1 MSLAR
6 STLIYE
12 YRKFLP
18 AVMAVAF
25 SGLLVLIQVGLLLGL
40 FSGVSVPIDL
50 SGADL
55 WAGFPDTKSV
65 ELARPISI
73 KNEFKIRM
81 HSEVKS
87 VERMYFGIA
96 DWRKPDGGTVSG
108 YLYAF
113 DSDENRKSFMKILT
127 PELREA
133 LKEPGSLIVA
143 EEDLNKL
150 DVKVGEY
157 GHMNGKKARIIGTV
171 KSVRGV
177 GGASFLCS
185 SITFRKLDQNLQNLD
200 LVPWFLIEL
209 KNSERANIVM
219 NELNEEQQNLSQQ
232 MYKVWLAHELSLKSQ
247 LYWLFETGV
256 GIGVGFASLLGLVVG
271 AAITSQ
277 TLMSAISS
285 SIREYATLRALGV
298 SFRSLTIIVA
308 EQTFW
313 VGGLGM
319 VITIAGAFLLE
330 IVAKKMNVAILLP
343 WWLLATTAFLVIFV
357 AFVSGFL
364 ALRALRK
371 ADPATLLR

>member
-12 YRKFLP
+12 YRKFIP

-40 FSGVSVPIDL
+40 FSGVSVPVDL

-73 KNEFKIRM
+73 KNEFQIRM

-87 VERMYFGIA
+87 VERMYFGVA

-113 DSDENRKSFMKILT
+113 DSDETRKAFVKILT

-143 EEDLNKL
+143 EEDLSKL
-150 DVKVGEY
+150 DVKIGEH
-157 GHMNGKKARIIGTV
+157 GHMNGKRAKIIGVV
-171 KSVRGV
+171 KGIRGV

-185 SITFRKLDQNLQNLD
+185 STTFRKLDQNLQNLD

-209 KNSERANIVM
+209 KNPKRAKTVM
-219 NELNEEQQNLSQQ
+219 NELNQEQQNFGRQ
-232 MYKVWLAHELSLKSQ
+232 MYKVWIADELSRKSQ
-247 LYWLFETGV
+247 LYWLLETGV
-256 GIGVGFASLLGLVVG
+256 GIGVGFASLLGLAVG
-271 AAITSQ
+271 SAITSQ

-298 SFRSLTIIVA
+298 SFRSLTMIVA

-319 VITIAGAFLLE
+319 MTTIVGAFLLG

-343 WWLLATTAFLVIFV
+343 WWLLAATAFLVIVV
-357 AFVSGFL
+357 AFLSGLL
-364 ALRALRK
+364 ALRALKK